1 MRRLLSLAL
10 LLAPAA
16 VHAQTPA
23 PPPTIAAFTAGMTRD
38 DGFVPV
44 VTDARRGAVYLDIAT
59 TDEEFLYQVSLPA
72 GLGSNDIGLDR
83 GQLGPTLVVRFE
95 RAGSRMLLVAPNV
108 DYRASSANA
117 AERRSVRDAF
127 AESVLFAFPVVAE
140 ENGRVLVDATPFVLR
155 DAHGVVQRLQ
165 QANQGSFALDAGRSS
180 VWWAATK
187 AFPDNTELE
196 GRLTFASANPGG
208 LVRSVAADGQAV
220 TLRERHSFVRLPD
233 AGYVPRRFDPRSGF
247 FDVSY
252 ADYSAPLEAE
262 LRQRLTVRHRLEK
275 RDPSAAV
282 SDVVEPIVYYLD
294 NGTPE
299 PVRSALLDGAR
310 WWAAAFEAAGFR
322 NAFRVEVLPD
332 SADPMDVR
340 YNVIQWVHRSTRGWS
355 YGAAVA
361 DPRTGEILKGHVSL
375 GSLRVRQDYLIAE
388 GLLAPY
394 AGGGV
399 PGDDPMA
406 LMALARLR
414 QLAAH
419 EVGHTLGLAHNFA
432 ASTNRRA
439 SVMDYPAPYATLRPD
454 GSISLDSAYAVG
466 VGAWDIA
473 AIRMGY
479 GQPAPGQTEADY
491 VASIVQD
498 VRRQGLVY
506 LSDRDNAGGVEPR
519 SVQWD
524 NGRTALDAL
533 RRDLDVR
540 RAALARFSDAV
551 LRPGRP
557 APLVEEAFVPL
568 YLRHRYAVAG
578 AAKLLGGQT
587 YAYALRGDG
596 SDGTARQVPAA
607 DQTEAL
613 RLLLSTLTPDA
624 LRVPPEIRA
633 LAPRPPGYEEGREDF
648 AGRTGIAFD
657 PFAPA
662 EVAAAMV
669 FDELLRPDRAAR
681 LAFQRA
687 TFGDETLPTFGTVL
701 DATLRA
707 VWDDPRPTTDA
718 DRHLVRAVQ
727 AAHLDALLALDA
739 NDRAAPLVR
748 AQTREALR
756 RLHATAQRDLRQPFA
771 PSDAKLAW
779 KRYVADRI
787 EQALNRPLAP
797 QADASAPLATPPG
810 APIGAPIGSGDD
822 AEARHRARL
831 DVLRAWDDGEG

>member
-1 MRRLLSLAL
+1 MRRLLPIL

-16 VHAQTPA
+16 VYAQTTPA
-23 PPPTIAAFTAGMTRD
+23 VPPTVAAFTAGMARD
-38 DGFVPV
+38 DGFFPV
-44 VTDARRGAVYLDIAT
+44 VTDVRRGAVYLEIGR

-83 GQLGPTLVVRFE
+83 GQLGPSTVVRFE
-95 RAGSRMLLVAPNV
+95 RAGGRMLLVAPNV
-108 DYRASSANA
+108 DYRASSANPL
-117 AERRSVRDAF
+117 ERRSVREAF
-127 AESVLFAFPVVAE
+127 AEGVLHAFPIVAE
-140 ENGRVLVDATPFVLR
+140 DNGRVLVDATPFVLR

-165 QANQGSFALDAGRSS
+165 QSNQGSFSLDAGRSS
-180 VWWAATK
+180 VWMEATK

-196 GRLTFASANPGG
+196 GRLTFASSNPGA

-220 TLRERHSFVRLPD
+220 TLRERHSLVRLPD
-233 AGYVPRRFDPRSGF
+233 AGYTPRRFDPRSGF

-252 ADYSAPLEAE
+252 ADYSVPLGAE

-322 NAFRVEVLPD
+322 NAFRVEILPD

-355 YGAAVA
+355 YGAAVT

-394 AGGGV
+394 RDGV
-399 PGDDPMA
+399 PADDPMA
-406 LMALARLR
+406 QMALARLR

-432 ASTNRRA
+432 ASTNGRA
-439 SVMDYPAPYATLRPD
+439 SVMDYPAPLATACPD

-479 GQPAPGQTEADY
+479 GQPAPGQSEADF
-491 VASIVQD
+491 VAGVLQD

-524 NGRTALDAL
+524 NGSDALDAL
-533 RRDLDVR
+533 RRDLAVR
-540 RAALARFSDAV
+540 RAALDRFSDAV

-557 APLVEEAFVPL
+557 VSLLEEAFVPL
-568 YLRHRYAVAG
+568 YLRHRYTVAG

-587 YAYALRGDG
+587 YRYALRGDG
-596 SDGTARQVPAA
+596 SDGYAHAVPAA
-607 DQTEAL
+607 DQHAAL
-613 RLLLSTLTPDA
+613 RMLLSTLTPDA
-624 LRVPPEIRA
+624 LRVSPEIRA

-687 TFGDETLPTFGTVL
+687 TFSDESLPTFGTVL
-701 DATLRA
+701 DATIRT
-707 VWDDPRPTTDA
+707 VWIDPRPTTDA

-727 AAHLDALLALDA
+727 TAHLDALLTLEAHP
-739 NDRAAPLVR
+739 NAAPLVR
-748 AQTREALR
+748 AQAREALR
-756 RLHATAQRDLRQPFA
+756 AVLRRAQRLSSLA
-771 PSDAKLAW
+771 PALNSIDHAW
-779 KRYVADRI
+779 GRYVADRV
-787 EQALNRPLAP
+787 EQVLSRPLP
-797 QADASAPLATPPG
+797 PPSGSPAPLATPPG
-810 APIGAPIGSGDD
+810 APIGSSE
-822 AEARHRARL
+822 EAATRHRARMHML
-831 DVLRAWDDGEG
+831 EAWSDDHGR

>member
-1 MRRLLSLAL
+1 MRRLLLLS
-10 LLAPAA
+10 LLAPALA
-16 VHAQTPA
+16 HAQTTPA
-23 PPPTIAAFTAGMTRD
+23 VPPTIAAFTAGMTRD
-38 DGFVPV
+38 DGLFPV
-44 VTDARRGAVYLDIAT
+44 VADARRGAVYLEIGQA
-59 TDEEFLYQVSLPA
+59 DEDFLYQVSLPA

-83 GQLGPTLVVRFE
+83 GQLGSTTVVRFE
-95 RAGSRMLLVAPNV
+95 RSGGRMLLVAPNV
-108 DYRASSANA
+108 DYRASSANE

-127 AESVLFAFPVVAE
+127 AEAVLFAFPIVAE
-140 ENGRVLVDATPFVLR
+140 ENGRVLVEATAFVLR
-155 DAHGVVQRLQ
+155 DAHGVVPRLQ
-165 QANQGSFALDAGRSS
+165 QSNQGSFSLDAGRSS

-196 GRLTFASANPGG
+196 GRLTFASSNPGA

-233 AGYVPRRFDPRSGF
+233 AGYRPRRFDPRSGF

-252 ADYSAPLEAE
+252 ADYSTPLGAE
-262 LRQRLTVRHRLEK
+262 LRQRLTVRHRLVK

-282 SDVVEPIVYYLD
+282 SEVVEPIVYYLD

-310 WWAAAFEAAGFR
+310 WWTAAFEAAGFR
-322 NAFRVEVLPD
+322 NAFRVEILPD

-355 YGAAVA
+355 YGAAVT

-394 AGGGV
+394 RDGV
-399 PGDDPMA
+399 PTNDPMA
-406 LMALARLR
+406 QMALARLR

-432 ASTNRRA
+432 ASTNGRA
-439 SVMDYPAPYATLRPD
+439 SVMDYPAPLATVRPD
-454 GSISLDSAYAVG
+454 GSISLDSAYATG

-479 GQPAPGQTEADY
+479 GQPAPGQSEADY
-491 VASIVQD
+491 VAGILQD
-498 VRRQGLVY
+498 VQRQGLVY
-506 LSDRDNAGGVEPR
+506 LSDRDQAGGVEPR
-519 SVQWD
+519 DVQWD
-524 NGRTALDAL
+524 NGSNALDAL
-533 RRDLDVR
+533 RRDLAVR
-540 RAALARFSDAV
+540 RAALARFSDAA

-557 APLVEEAFVPL
+557 VSLLEEAFVPL

-587 YAYALRGDG
+587 YRYALRGDG
-596 SDGTARQVPAA
+596 GGGYARQVPAA
-607 DQTEAL
+607 DQADAL

-624 LRVPPEIRA
+624 LRVPPVIRA

-669 FDELLRPDRAAR
+669 FDELFRPDRAAR
-681 LAFQRA
+681 LAYQRA
-687 TFGDETLPTFGTVL
+687 TFSDETLPTFGTVL
-701 DATLRA
+701 DATIRA
-707 VWDDPRPTTDA
+707 VWNDPRPTTES

-727 AAHLDALLALDA
+727 AAQLDALLALDGNTA
-739 NDRAAPLVR
+739 AAPLVR

-756 RLHATAQRDLRQPFA
+756 RLQVYVQRDLRLPFD
-771 PSDAKLAW
+771 PNDLNLAW
-779 KRYVADRI
+779 MRYAHDRI
-787 EQALNRPLAP
+787 DRALNRPLAP
-797 QADASAPLATPPG
+797 QPDAPAPMATPPG
-810 APIGAPIGSGDD
+810 APIGTDD
-822 AEARHRARL
+822 EAALRHRMRVQVL
-831 DVLRAWDDGEG
+831 DAWDEGVDR

>member
-1 MRRLLSLAL
+1 MRRLLPIL

-16 VHAQTPA
+16 VYAQTTPA
-23 PPPTIAAFTAGMTRD
+23 VPPTVAAFTAGMARD
-38 DGFVPV
+38 DGFFPV
-44 VTDARRGAVYLDIAT
+44 MTDVRRGTVYLEIGR

-83 GQLGPTLVVRFE
+83 GQLGPSTVVRFE

-108 DYRASSANA
+108 DYRASSANPL
-117 AERRSVRDAF
+117 ERRSVREAF
-127 AESVLFAFPVVAE
+127 AEGVLHAFPIVAE
-140 ENGRVLVDATPFVLR
+140 DNGRVLVDATPFVLR

-165 QANQGSFALDAGRSS
+165 QSNQGSFSLDAGRSS
-180 VWWAATK
+180 VWMEATK

-196 GRLTFASANPGG
+196 GRLTFASSNPGA
-208 LVRSVAADGQAV
+208 LVRSVAADGHAV

-233 AGYVPRRFDPRSGF
+233 AGYTPRRFDPRSGF

-252 ADYSAPLEAE
+252 ADYSVPLGAE

-310 WWAAAFEAAGFR
+310 WWATAFEAAGFR
-322 NAFRVEVLPD
+322 NAFRVEILPD

-355 YGAAVA
+355 YGAAVT

-394 AGGGV
+394 RDGV
-399 PGDDPMA
+399 PADDPMA
-406 LMALARLR
+406 QMALARLR

-432 ASTNRRA
+432 ASTNGRA
-439 SVMDYPAPYATLRPD
+439 SVMDYPAPLAIVRPD

-479 GQPAPGQTEADY
+479 GQPAPGQSEADF
-491 VASIVQD
+491 VAGVLQD

-524 NGRTALDAL
+524 NGSDALDAL
-533 RRDLDVR
+533 RRDLAVR
-540 RAALARFSDAV
+540 RAALDRFSDAV

-557 APLVEEAFVPL
+557 VSLLEEAFVPL

-587 YAYALRGDG
+587 YRYALRGD
-596 SDGTARQVPAA
+596 
-607 DQTEAL
+607 
-613 RLLLSTLTPDA
+613 
-624 LRVPPEIRA
+624 
-633 LAPRPPGYEEGREDF
+633 
-648 AGRTGIAFD
+648 
-657 PFAPA
+657 
-662 EVAAAMV
+662 
-669 FDELLRPDRAAR
+669 
-681 LAFQRA
+681 
-687 TFGDETLPTFGTVL
+687 
-701 DATLRA
+701 
-707 VWDDPRPTTDA
+707 
-718 DRHLVRAVQ
+718 VR
-727 AAHLDALLALDA
+727 
-739 NDRAAPLVR
+739 
-748 AQTREALR
+748 
-756 RLHATAQRDLRQPFA
+756 
-771 PSDAKLAW
+771 
-779 KRYVADRI
+779 
-787 EQALNRPLAP
+787 
-797 QADASAPLATPPG
+797 G
-810 APIGAPIGSGDD
+810 
-822 AEARHRARL
+822 
-831 DVLRAWDDGEG
+831 GER